1 MATTTIGSL
10 TDIWTLLIL
19 IVPGF
24 LTFRIINWLGSY
36 ELKLDQFVTT
46 IYSLIFSIIIFIPL
60 SFIFKLNSFSDI
72 NIHVTE
78 PSFVLVS
85 LAISTII
92 GIIVGLVIRFVF
104 QKKVRL
110 DNAWD
115 GFAKSLLQRSVIVY
129 TTDDK
134 EYKGWIKRVS
144 IGKEEKREIC
154 LGDPKLVKRDDK
166 GNAKLINIGQEILFT
181 ESNVKR
187 ILRVEIK

>member
-24 LTFRIINWLGSY
+24 LTFRIINWLGSF

-60 SFIFKLNSFSDI
+60 SFIFKLASFSDI

-78 PSFVLVS
+78 TNFVLVS
-85 LAISTII
+85 LAISIII
-92 GIIVGLVIRFVF
+92 GIIIGLVIRFIF

-144 IGKEEKREIC
+144 IGKDEKREIC
-154 LGDPKLVKRDDK
+154 LGDPKLVKRADD
-166 GNAKLINIGQEILFT
+166 GNARLINIGQEILFT
-181 ESNVKR
+181 ESNIKR
-187 ILRVEIK
+187 ILRIEIK

>member
-1 MATTTIGSL
+1 MDTF
-10 TDIWTLLIL
+10 L

-60 SFIFKLNSFSDI
+60 SFIFKLTSFSDI
-72 NIHVTE
+72 NVHVTE

-85 LAISTII
+85 LAISIII
-92 GIIVGLVIRFVF
+92 GIIIGHVIRFVF
-104 QKKVRL
+104 RKKVRL

-144 IGKEEKREIC
+144 IGKDEKREIC

-166 GNAKLINIGQEILFT
+166 GNVKLINIGQEILFA
-181 ESNVKR
+181 ESNIKR
-187 ILRVEIK
+187 ILRIEIK

>member
-36 ELKLDQFVTT
+36 ELKFDQFVTT
-46 IYSLIFSIIIFIPL
+46 IYSLLFSIITFIPL
-60 SFIFKLNSFSDI
+60 SFIFQLNSFSDI

-78 PSFVLVS
+78 PKFVLSS
-85 LAISTII
+85 LAISIII
-92 GIIVGLVIRFVF
+92 GIIIGLVIRFIF
-104 QKKVRL
+104 QKAVRL

-144 IGKEEKREIC
+144 IGKDEKREIC

-166 GNAKLINIGQEILFT
+166 GNVKLINIGQEILFT
-181 ESNVKR
+181 ESNIKR
-187 ILRVEIK
+187 ILRIEFI

>member
-1 MATTTIGSL
+1 MAITTIGSL

-46 IYSLIFSIIIFIPL
+46 VYSLVFSIIIFIPL

-72 NIHVTE
+72 NVYITE

-85 LAISTII
+85 LFISILL
-92 GIIVGLVIRFVF
+92 GVIVGLVIRFVF

-144 IGKEEKREIC
+144 IGKDEKREIC
-154 LGDPKLVKRDDK
+154 LGDPKVVKRDDK
-166 GNAKLINIGQEILFT
+166 GNFKLINIGQEILFT
-181 ESNVKR
+181 ESNIKR
-187 ILRVEIK
+187 ILRIEIK